1 MKTYVMEVDGRPTV
15 AFRAENESSA
25 AKRVDAI
32 AGWLRGH
39 TKPTHGVAT
48 FRLATVPEQEKWRR
62 QSVALL
68 LDEEGDEHADVNID
82 GLVARLDDEEE

>member
-1 MKTYVMEVDGRPTV
+1 MAKGTHQAD
-15 AFRAENESSA
+15 SA
-25 AKRVDAI
+25 LQPF
-32 AGWLRGH
+32 GWQRSQ
-39 TKPTHGVAT
+39 
-48 FRLATVPEQEKWRR
+48 QEKWRR